1 MSDSRTIII
10 DNEYVT
16 VWCYPVDGIIYHQFH
31 KYCYGEI
38 FRGML
43 TTSLEAFEKNKCT
56 KWLSDDRKF
65 GAVLPADKEWGDKFW
80 QPRMLASGW
89 KYWAMVL
96 PERVTGK
103 MNIEK
108 MVQEYERRGVIATY
122 HKDPEFA
129 MAWLRR
135 QV

>member
-1 MSDSRTIII
+1 MSDSKTVIV

-16 VWCYPVDGIIYHQFH
+16 VWCYPIEGIIYHQFH

-38 FRGML
+38 FREML

-65 GAVLPADKEWGDKFW
+65 GAILPADKEWGDQFW
-80 QPRMLASGW
+80 RPRMLAAGW

-96 PERVTGK
+96 PEKVTGK

-108 MVQEYERRGVIATY
+108 LVQEYEGLGVTVSY
-122 HKDPEFA
+122 HSDPESALALF
-129 MAWLRR
+129 RN
-135 QV
+135 QG